1 MEAIQPKYGLGKIT
15 NKFLI
20 LDIIFSSLFRKDGL
34 SYLFQGCKIF
44 RTLLKENY
52 KAAKFMSE
60 DLEDQVSRSL
70 LDRDYLLSMTYQVD
84 LPEGGLVHF
93 MYLSGDKLYTA

>member
-1 MEAIQPKYGLGKIT
+1 
-15 NKFLI
+15 
-20 LDIIFSSLFRKDGL
+20 
-34 SYLFQGCKIF
+34 
-44 RTLLKENY
+44 
-52 KAAKFMSE
+52 MSE